1 MGRYILNCLTRQKW
15 VVFSWGFNSP
25 VAINNG
31 LRFSVNGFIHKGL
44 VEVVYNE
51 GTDLFD
57 LKLIRNNEPSI
68 IITDVEV
75 SELIEV
81 IDTHVESVSDYEKR
95 VKKEYSFLS

>member
-1 MGRYILNCLTRQKW
+1 L

-51 GTDLFD
+51 ETDLFD
-57 LKLIRNNEPSI
+57 LKLIRSNEPSI
-68 IITDVEV
+68 IIADVEV

-81 IDTHVESVSDYEKR
+81 IDTHVERVENYNER
-95 VKKEYSFLS
+95 VKREYSI

>member
-15 VVFSWGFNSP
+15 VVFSWGFHHP
-25 VAINNG
+25 TAINNG
-31 LRFSVNGFIHKGL
+31 LQFYVNGFIHKGL

-81 IDTHVESVSDYEKR
+81 IDTHVERVSDYEKR

>member
-1 MGRYILNCLTRQKW
+1 MTRYILNCLTRQKW

-31 LRFSVNGFIHKGL
+31 LRFFVNGFIHKGL

-57 LKLIRNNEPSI
+57 LKLIRNDKQPI
-68 IITDVEV
+68 IISNVAID
-75 SELIEV
+75 ELIEV
-81 IDTHVESVSDYEKR
+81 IDTYVERVENYNER
-95 VKKEYSFLS
+95 VKREYSI

>member
-1 MGRYILNCLTRQKW
+1 MTRYILNCLTRQKL

-51 GTDLFD
+51 ETDLFD
-57 LKLIRNNEPSI
+57 LKLIRSNEPSI
-68 IITDVEV
+68 IIADVEV

-81 IDTHVESVSDYEKR
+81 IDTHVERVENYNER
-95 VKKEYSFLS
+95 VKREYSI